1 MDKPSL
7 NKNGFTFLEMM
18 IVLLI
23 VSILSF
29 GLYSKMHS
37 SLYVFMK
44 QVQTLCITAQ
54 QKAYVERRKVYVS
67 IQDSILVDEVEYG
80 IPKDIACDSVSFYY
94 NAKGNMSKAF
104 SFHCSNTN
112 TKMKLVFQ
120 VGAGRVRLEKE

>member
-1 MDKPSL
+1 MDRLSL
-7 NKNGFTFLEMM
+7 NKNGFTFVEIL

-67 IQDSILVDEVEYG
+67 IQDSILVDEVIKNY
-80 IPKDIACDSVSFYY
+80 V
-94 NAKGNMSKAF
+94 KGFLF
-104 SFHCSNTN
+104 SLFKHKYEDEAYLSSRSWEGTS
-112 TKMKLVFQ
+112 
-120 VGAGRVRLEKE
+120 

>member
-1 MDKPSL
+1 MR
-7 NKNGFTFLEMM
+7 
-18 IVLLI
+18 
-23 VSILSF
+23 
-29 GLYSKMHS
+29 
-37 SLYVFMK
+37 
-44 QVQTLCITAQ
+44 QVQILCITAQ
-54 QKAYVERRKVYVS
+54 QKAYVEHRKVYVS

-112 TKMKLVFQ
+112 TKMLLVFQ

>member
-1 MDKPSL
+1 MR
-7 NKNGFTFLEMM
+7 
-18 IVLLI
+18 
-23 VSILSF
+23 
-29 GLYSKMHS
+29 
-37 SLYVFMK
+37 

-54 QKAYVERRKVYVS
+54 QKAYVERRKVYVN

-120 VGAGRVRLEKE
+120 VGDGRVRLEKE

>member
-1 MDKPSL
+1 MR
-7 NKNGFTFLEMM
+7 
-18 IVLLI
+18 
-23 VSILSF
+23 
-29 GLYSKMHS
+29 
-37 SLYVFMK
+37 

-54 QKAYVERRKVYVS
+54 QKAYVEHRKVYVS

-104 SFHCSNTN
+104 SFHYSNTN

>member
-1 MDKPSL
+1 
-7 NKNGFTFLEMM
+7 
-18 IVLLI
+18 
-23 VSILSF
+23 
-29 GLYSKMHS
+29 
-37 SLYVFMK
+37 MK

-54 QKAYVERRKVYVS
+54 QKAYVEHCKVYVS

>member
-1 MDKPSL
+1 
-7 NKNGFTFLEMM
+7 
-18 IVLLI
+18 
-23 VSILSF
+23 
-29 GLYSKMHS
+29 
-37 SLYVFMK
+37 MK

-94 NAKGNMSKAF
+94 NDKGNMSKAI

>member
-1 MDKPSL
+1 
-7 NKNGFTFLEMM
+7 
-18 IVLLI
+18 
-23 VSILSF
+23 
-29 GLYSKMHS
+29 
-37 SLYVFMK
+37 MK

-54 QKAYVERRKVYVS
+54 QKAYVERRKVYVN

-80 IPKDIACDSVSFYY
+80 IPKDITCDSVSFYY

>member
-1 MDKPSL
+1 MY
-7 NKNGFTFLEMM
+7 NG
-18 IVLLI
+18 
-23 VSILSF
+23 
-29 GLYSKMHS
+29 
-37 SLYVFMK
+37 
-44 QVQTLCITAQ
+44 Q

>member
-1 MDKPSL
+1 
-7 NKNGFTFLEMM
+7 
-18 IVLLI
+18 
-23 VSILSF
+23 
-29 GLYSKMHS
+29 
-37 SLYVFMK
+37 MK

-54 QKAYVERRKVYVS
+54 QKAYVEHRKVYVS

-80 IPKDIACDSVSFYY
+80 IPKDIACDSVFFYY

>member
-1 MDKPSL
+1 MDRPSL
-7 NKNGFTFLEMM
+7 DKNGFTMLEMM

-29 GLYSKMHS
+29 GLYSKMQS

-54 QKAYVERRKVYVS
+54 QKAYVQRRKVYVH
-67 IQDSILVDEVEYG
+67 IQDSIQVDETEYF
-80 IPKDIACDSVSFYY
+80 IPKDIACDSVDFYY

-104 SFHCSNTN
+104 SFHCSNAS